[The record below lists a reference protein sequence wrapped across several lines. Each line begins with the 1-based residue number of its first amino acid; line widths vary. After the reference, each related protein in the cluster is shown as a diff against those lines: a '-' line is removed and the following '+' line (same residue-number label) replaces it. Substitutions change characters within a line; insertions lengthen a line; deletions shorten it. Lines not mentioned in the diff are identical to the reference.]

1 MLFLLPGSRAGYLIS
16 DKMIHN
22 NGHRNFSNETDRR
35 GETEFKFKAY
45 FAGKSPFRLK
55 KYWSAITSK
64 SSHSVNINTSRLMD
78 HDVGGLVS
86 YWTKEHTSS
95 LTRTQ
100 SREPCH
106 KNRQKKVSSS
116 RYVLDVVMNHG
127 RFSLIWS
134 SWLSSLIVTSTSSP
148 LKVIILHRT
157 ITSKLE

>member
-1 MLFLLPGSRAGYLIS
+1 MRFLLPESKAGYLIS

-22 NGHRNFSNETDRR
+22 NGHRKQIADRR
-35 GETEFKFKAY
+35 EETELKFKTY
-45 FAGKSPFRLK
+45 FKREKPWIN
-55 KYWSAITSK
+55 KYWSAITSE
-64 SSHSVNINTSRLMD
+64 SSHVVNINTSRLMD
-78 HDVGGLVS
+78 HDVWGLVS

-116 RYVLDVVMNHG
+116 VCGDVVMNHG

-134 SWLSSLIVTSTSSP
+134 SWSSSLIVTSTSSL
-148 LKVIILHRT
+148 LKVILLHRT